1 MKKYIR
7 PLGTALVLAL
17 LAVGAYAASAD
28 DSLISL
34 SYLRDTFFPKLSR
47 LADSRLTRPS
57 RASMRM
63 PWTSWTP
70 FTAPPSTAGEGAAET
85 AITAT
90 PSSPEAGLTARP
102 SPCPPAPA
110 S

>member
-17 LAVGAYAASAD
+17 LAAGAYAVSAD

-34 SYLRDTFFPKLSR
+34 SYLRDTFFPKAVQTGGQS
-47 LADSRLTRPS
+47 ADQVLQGVYENALDELDAIHS
-57 RASMRM
+57 
-63 PWTSWTP
+63 
-70 FTAPPSTAGEGAAET
+70 AAVNGGGGGSGT

-90 PSSPEAGLTARP
+90 PSSLEAGPTVRP